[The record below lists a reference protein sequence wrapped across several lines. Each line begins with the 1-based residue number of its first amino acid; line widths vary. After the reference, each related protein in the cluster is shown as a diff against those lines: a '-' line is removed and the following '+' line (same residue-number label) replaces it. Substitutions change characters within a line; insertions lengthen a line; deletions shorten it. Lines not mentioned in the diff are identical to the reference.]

1 MKKIILD
8 TDTGSDDAVAIVM
21 ALRDPGVQV
30 LACTT
35 VSGNI
40 EVERATYNCLQSI
53 DYAGT
58 YRPPVYKGARRPLQ
72 EEYENADQV
81 HGQDG
86 MGDLGTLR
94 RPADSPAPGSAVDA
108 LMRLLR
114 EGAGDIE
121 LVAIG
126 PLTNLALA
134 ILQEPETMNKV
145 PHITIMGGA
154 HPYNNPH
161 TVWAEFNIMCDPE
174 AADVVFSSGIP
185 FTLVTLEACWGDMR
199 FDEGDIARFRAR
211 SEAGAF
217 CVDCNRTAID
227 LARKR
232 HGEGRFT
239 LPGAAAMAAL
249 LRPEL
254 IKTSFPSYTQVD
266 CKGRFTRGA
275 TLFEPIERR
284 FVTDAFGLEKH
295 CPNSTVVTEMDG
307 AGFKEYLMG
316 LL

>member
-8 TDTGSDDAVAIVM
+8 TDAGSDDAVAIVM
-21 ALRDPGVQV
+21 ALRDPVVQV

-35 VSGNI
+35 VSGNV
-40 EVERATYNCLQSI
+40 EVERATYNCLQAI
-53 DYAGT
+53 DCAGT
-58 YRPPVYKGARRPLQ
+58 YRPPVYEGAGRPLQ
-72 EEYENADQV
+72 GGCESADQV
-81 HGQDG
+81 RGQDG
-86 MGDLGTLR
+86 MDDLGTLR

-108 LMRLLR
+108 ILRLLR

-134 ILQEPETMNKV
+134 ILQEPETMKKA

-211 SEAGAF
+211 SETGAF

-232 HGEGRFT
+232 QGEGRFD
-239 LPGAAAMAAL
+239 LPDAAAMAAL

-295 CPNSTVVTEMDG
+295 RPNSTVVTEMDG
-307 AGFKEYLMG
+307 AGFKEYLLG